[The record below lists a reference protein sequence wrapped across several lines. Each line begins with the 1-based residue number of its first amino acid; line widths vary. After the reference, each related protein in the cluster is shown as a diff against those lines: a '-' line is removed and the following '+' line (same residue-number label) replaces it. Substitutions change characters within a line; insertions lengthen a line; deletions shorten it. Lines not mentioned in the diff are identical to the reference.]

1 MCFLSARRRVGRW
14 SARGVHGCLFARP
27 VAVVPVADHAFS
39 LHVYA
44 LAQAGSRPAGAFFAS
59 GFSLPYFASSL
70 CFKMERERFLRLD
83 KVCLVLHNVPWI
95 VAAWLYDRQDCH
107 VARSGAR
114 RTRTSWRC
122 VESVSIC
129 MACVHAL
136 FHVLQALRRKAVTQ
150 PAAPRHEPRS
160 REQQLKWYAER
171 VPGAPSPQLLNF
183 LAYRPVCSQRG
194 CLIGK
199 VSRAE
204 KEKEYRELFG
214 CTETRYT
221 PRSPPEPKRRRL
233 EKSLLEAR
241 RRLNYVITPDC
252 WSKILPRVCAGML
265 CCARCFA

>member
-1 MCFLSARRRVGRW
+1 
-14 SARGVHGCLFARP
+14 
-27 VAVVPVADHAFS
+27 
-39 LHVYA
+39 
-44 LAQAGSRPAGAFFAS
+44 
-59 GFSLPYFASSL
+59 
-70 CFKMERERFLRLD
+70 
-83 KVCLVLHNVPWI
+83 
-95 VAAWLYDRQDCH
+95 
-107 VARSGAR
+107 
-114 RTRTSWRC
+114 
-122 VESVSIC
+122 
-129 MACVHAL
+129 MACLHAL
-136 FHVLQALRRKAVTQ
+136 FHVLQALRTKAVTQ

-204 KEKEYRELFG
+204 KEKEERELFG
-214 CTETRYT
+214 CQMTRYT

>member
-1 MCFLSARRRVGRW
+1 
-14 SARGVHGCLFARP
+14 
-27 VAVVPVADHAFS
+27 
-39 LHVYA
+39 
-44 LAQAGSRPAGAFFAS
+44 
-59 GFSLPYFASSL
+59 
-70 CFKMERERFLRLD
+70 
-83 KVCLVLHNVPWI
+83 
-95 VAAWLYDRQDCH
+95 
-107 VARSGAR
+107 
-114 RTRTSWRC
+114 
-122 VESVSIC
+122 
-129 MACVHAL
+129 MACLHAL

-214 CTETRYT
+214 CAETRYT